1 MAAACALAD
10 QGRLAE
16 AAQSC
21 EEQMRRQGPSP
32 EGFYL
37 LGLIRD
43 VGGNLPEAA
52 QHYRKALYLDPNHLA
67 SLSHLAFL
75 LEKQGDAKGAQ
86 VLRNRVQRAVPK

>member
-1 MAAACALAD
+1 
-10 QGRLAE
+10 
-16 AAQSC
+16 
-21 EEQMRRQGPSP
+21 MRRQGPSP
-32 EGFYL
+32 QGFYL

-52 QHYRKALYLDPNHLA
+52 QHYRKALYLDPNHLD

-86 VLRNRVQRAVPK
+86 VLRDRVLRAAPK